1 MNMLIRGLVGVSI
14 IPIFVVGCA
23 TAPSIAE
30 FKQRETQA
38 TLTKEAFLRV
48 EPAIKSST
56 PGQLIDKGPLKW
68 PVREI
73 KQGSKVV
80 GLLSA
85 SDGWAGDLSGGAVG
99 AFSRIGALVG
109 YKNGMVYGQHVYGYL
124 DGPAIFVPRYVVQT
138 KADVISE
145 ADFNS
150 LKSDKA
156 SDTGW
161 AYRPGEKNAK
171 IYFRNVRVNQVKA
184 VDVSRSK
191 STVTRANEPVLTSQ
205 QIEKGLYSKER
216 YNDIVETLEKISPGA
231 DEFSVIDS
239 LDGTIVG
246 NNGGT
251 AFLVFM
257 KGYLNYK
264 GDYRISKMTSR
275 GVYIVWPFGYVEHG
289 QEVPKSALIFKN
301 GVVARVVPYQS
312 LQQVEATLE

>member
-1 MNMLIRGLVGVSI
+1 MMNMLMRGLVGISI
-14 IPIFVVGCA
+14 IPTFILGCA
-23 TAPSIAE
+23 SAPSIAE
-30 FKQRETQA
+30 IKQRETQV

-56 PGQLIDKGPLKW
+56 LDQLIDKGQLKW

-73 KQGSKVV
+73 KQGGKVV

-138 KADVISE
+138 RADVISE
-145 ADFNS
+145 ADFKS

-161 AYRPGEKNAK
+161 AYRPGEKDAK
-171 IYFRNVRVNQVKA
+171 IYFKNVRVNQVKA
-184 VDVSRSK
+184 VDVSK
-191 STVTRANEPVLTSQ
+191 STVTRANEPVLTSL

-216 YNDIVETLEKISPGA
+216 YNGIVETLEKISPGA

-275 GVYIVWPFGYVEHG
+275 GVYTVWPFGYVEHG

-301 GVVARVVPYQS
+301 GVVAGVVPYQS
-312 LQQVEATLE
+312 RQQVEATLE